1 MDERGK
7 SGLGEIMPDELANIN
22 TAAIGGRAKWWQ
34 KKRIIFPL
42 LLLIAAALV
51 VVYYWYTFIRGYN
64 STDDASVDANNV
76 TISSKILGRIVEL
89 GADEG
94 DTVQQD
100 QVLSRLDDSDFRAQE
115 AQAQANIE
123 YARKNAVVAKE
134 NLAKAEDDFKRASV
148 QFEGNAITREQYD
161 HARQTAQTAQ
171 AQSDA
176 ANAQIGAAES
186 QLNVIRT
193 QLSNTEIRSPFKG
206 VVARR
211 WVLPGDV
218 VQAAQPILT
227 VYDLQNIWI
236 TAYFEETKIASIKP
250 GDPVEIA
257 VDAYP
262 GKKFEGK
269 VLDIGAT
276 AASEFSL
283 IPANNAS
290 GNFTKVTQRIPVKIV
305 LAASGQDSPDNPLRA
320 GMSVEVR
327 INVRRIE

>member
-1 MDERGK
+1 MSE
-7 SGLGEIMPDELANIN
+7 ELTNNDRAV
-22 TAAIGGRAKWWQ
+22 TSVRAKWWQ

-42 LLLIAAALV
+42 LFLIAAIV
-51 VVYYWYTFIRGYN
+51 IVIYYWYTFIRGFD

-76 TISSKILGRIVEL
+76 TISSKILGRLIEL

-100 QVLSRLDDSDFRAQE
+100 QVLARLDDSDFKAQE
-115 AQAQANIE
+115 AQAEANIE
-123 YARKNAVVAKE
+123 YARKNAAVARE
-134 NLAKAEDDFKRASV
+134 NLGKAEDDFKRASV

-161 HARQTAQTAQ
+161 HARQAAQSAQ
-171 AQSDA
+171 ALSDA
-176 ANAQIGAAES
+176 ANAQIGAAEA

-193 QLSNTEIRSPFKG
+193 QLTNTEIKSPFKG
-206 VVARR
+206 IVARR

-227 VYDLQNIWI
+227 VYGLQDLWI
-236 TAYFEETKIASIKP
+236 TAYFEETKIASIRI
-250 GDPVEIA
+250 GDPVEIT

-262 GKKFEGK
+262 GRKFQGQ

-290 GNFTKVTQRIPVKIV
+290 GNFTKVTQRIPVKIGFG
-305 LAASGQDSPDNPLRA
+305 ASGNDSPDNPLRA

-327 INVRRIE
+327 INVRRD